1 VKEVT
6 DNKYY
11 IPNLE
16 GLSLCEDQQKLKD
29 KEYRIISIDDK
40 HFIITR
46 DYNPERLNLVIENH
60 IVVRVTRG

>member
-1 VKEVT
+1 MQQ
-6 DNKYY
+6 
-11 IPNLE
+11 LE
-16 GLSLCEDQQKLKD
+16 GLSLEEVKEQLKD

-46 DYNPERLNLVIENH
+46 DYNPERLNLVIDNH